1 MCVPCACAMEGQE
14 VEETGIRSYVH
25 RKPASNKTKHLL
37 SVDTG
42 MLVSGILV
50 LRGRSPL
57 V

>member
-25 RKPASNKTKHLL
+25 RKPASNKIKHLL

-42 MLVSGILV
+42 MLVSGILI